1 MKLKYSVLGAGAMGS
16 VFGARLALQGHPVEL
31 LNRTPDHAQAIKE
44 QGGLICH
51 LDKQKHLITLQAD
64 LVTKAKPADV
74 VFLFTKTYQI
84 KEALANLP
92 ATLRPAHFITLQN
105 GLGNGQQVA
114 AYVGIDQTVEGV
126 SIMPAEFIK
135 PGEVGSAGS
144 SETWMFSANGEH
156 SEIVNQVGED
166 LNQAGLKTHV
176 TGDVRT
182 FIWQKACFNMAMNA
196 LCSLVDGSP
205 GLLQQF
211 PDGRQLAHEIAEEAI
226 TIAQLE
232 GALVNPEKVHGL
244 IDYACVDH
252 TYHRPS
258 MLQDLKAQ
266 RLTEIESLNGY
277 LVAAARKH
285 GKEVPLAHLMARLIR
300 LRERAPEFW
309 ATEPIHH

>member
-1 MKLKYSVLGAGAMGS
+1 
-16 VFGARLALQGHPVEL
+16 
-31 LNRTPDHAQAIKE
+31 
-44 QGGLICH
+44 
-51 LDKQKHLITLQAD
+51 
-64 LVTKAKPADV
+64 
-74 VFLFTKTYQI
+74 
-84 KEALANLP
+84 
-92 ATLRPAHFITLQN
+92 
-105 GLGNGQQVA
+105 
-114 AYVGIDQTVEGV
+114 
-126 SIMPAEFIK
+126 MPAEFIK

-176 TGDVRT
+176 TGDVRK

-232 GALVNPEKVHGL
+232 GASVNPEKVHGL
-244 IDYACVDH
+244 IDYACADH